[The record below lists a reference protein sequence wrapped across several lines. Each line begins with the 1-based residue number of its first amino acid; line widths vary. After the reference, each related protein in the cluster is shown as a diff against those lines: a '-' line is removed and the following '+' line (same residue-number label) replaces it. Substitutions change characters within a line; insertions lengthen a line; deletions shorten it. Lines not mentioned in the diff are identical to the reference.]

1 MGNFTNLKGKQNHLK
16 LQRWAPE
23 WWMDELTNL
32 VPCWIWSHGPRN
44 PGPLPWLTKIRVAI
58 AVACGAVWLSHMTL
72 SGWLSLTQI
81 IGMKC
86 LNISFSHIISSTWP
100 IFKQLCFKVS
110 VSWRDMGLVV
120 ATCSKSLGEIGLSNN
135 RFLFRGKPKENTE
148 IYRAWWIIHHNKWT
162 QHDFNG
168 TMNGHML
175 SPWLVLEP
183 TPAKNSRFRW
193 FQWFLLATT
202 FTFPSACG
210 ATFLQWK
217 LHEGQK
223 SSNNTC
229 FLSSS
234 GIASRV

>member
-1 MGNFTNLKGKQNHLK
+1 MGNFTNLKGKQNHLE

-120 ATCSKSLGEIGLSNN
+120 PTCSKSLGEIGLSNN
-135 RFLFRGKPKENTE
+135 RFLFRGNLKRIPRYTE
-148 IYRAWWIIHHNKWT
+148 HGELFTTTNEHSMISMGPWT
-162 QHDFNG
+162 VTCCPHGLCWSQPRQKTAVLDGSNG
-168 TMNGHML
+168 SSWQRPLPSLRHVGQPFCSGNCMKVRNH
-175 SPWLVLEP
+175 
-183 TPAKNSRFRW
+183 R
-193 FQWFLLATT
+193 TT
-202 FTFPSACG
+202 HVSCLPVG
-210 ATFLQWK
+210 
-217 LHEGQK
+217 
-223 SSNNTC
+223 
-229 FLSSS
+229 
-234 GIASRV
+234 